1 MLEKCCASSLC
12 RVSLREEG
20 KTHSPT
26 RDVREN
32 FSAPERD
39 GTSQKRSASCAE
51 KIPACKTFSLLQE
64 ASVGLSELVPENERN
79 ALRVA
84 AERELSTAH
93 VGGGEADQSSLT

>member
-1 MLEKCCASSLC
+1 MRKA
-12 RVSLREEG
+12 RHIARRAMFA
-20 KTHSPT
+20 KI
-26 RDVREN
+26 
-32 FSAPERD
+32 
-39 GTSQKRSASCAE
+39 SQRPSETARAKKRYASCAE

-64 ASVGLSELVPENERN
+64 ASVGLSESVPENERN